1 MNFRIRPQPEP
12 ETRKLRRIASIFVG
26 VLAFV
31 ALSTTAGSARGACV
45 HGISVSSRLDR
56 EGNHSR
62 GGARHFELL
71 RQTGAIVDH
80 SDETPLF
87 GSEGSP
93 VCSGPFCSNSSPV
106 PLAPVLVD
114 PPRPPQW
121 AGLIGIPVATPISS
135 NPLPLD
141 ADSPRPTHI
150 APSVFHPPRIVS
162 LPLAIVPA

>member
-1 MNFRIRPQPEP
+1 MRP
-12 ETRKLRRIASIFVG
+12 IASIFVG
-26 VLAFV
+26 VLALV
-31 ALSTTAGSARGACV
+31 ALSTTAESARGACV
-45 HGISVSSRLDR
+45 HGVSVSSRLDR

-71 RQTGAIVDH
+71 RQAGALVER
-80 SDETPLF
+80 SEETPLF

-93 VCSGPFCSNSSPV
+93 NCSGPFCSNGSPV
-106 PLAPVLVD
+106 PLAPVLAD

-141 ADSPRPTHI
+141 ADSPGPTHI
-150 APSVFHPPRIVS
+150 APAVFHPPRLVS